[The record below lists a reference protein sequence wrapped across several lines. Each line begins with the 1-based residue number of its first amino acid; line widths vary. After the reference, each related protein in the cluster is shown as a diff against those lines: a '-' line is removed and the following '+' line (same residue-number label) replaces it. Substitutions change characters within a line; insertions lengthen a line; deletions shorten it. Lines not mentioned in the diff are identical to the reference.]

1 MPKRGRGETKEA
13 SNKKQSN
20 TRANDQANRME
31 RKRHHNG
38 CVDHRAHKR
47 HQPDGADF
55 QERVKQRS
63 AHKKQIRRERYTSIK
78 QHVKR
83 KEALDKHYK
92 EQKQRRQEE
101 AKRRQEEAKQRRKKN
116 YEAAERRRQQALED
130 LTSGM
135 DQMSINE
142 YNHIYIRF

>member
-1 MPKRGRGETKEA
+1 
-13 SNKKQSN
+13 
-20 TRANDQANRME
+20 ME

-47 HQPDGADF
+47 HLTDGADF
-55 QERVKQRS
+55 VKQRS
-63 AHKKQIRRERYTSIK
+63 ARIRRERYTSIK
-78 QHVKR
+78 QHAKR
-83 KEALDKHYK
+83 TEALAQHYE
-92 EQKQRRQEE
+92 EQKQRSEEEAKQRQEEAKQRQEE

-135 DQMSINE
+135 DQMSVNE